1 MKSTPDFDFAN
12 LREVAQSVVAAEA
25 AAVLALRERID
36 LQFEAAV
43 RAMLDCTARIVVTG
57 IGKSGH
63 IGHKIAATL
72 ASTGT
77 PAFFVHPADA
87 AHGDLGMIT
96 PADVVLAISNSG
108 ESNELTLILPI
119 IKRHGAKL
127 ICITSRPGSTLARA
141 SNICLDLGVDREA
154 DPLGLAPTSST
165 TAALAFGDALAVAL
179 LSARGFSQEDFAR
192 SHPSGALGRR
202 LLLRCKDVMR
212 SGTATPRVGP
222 DTTVADTLLQTTRK
236 GLGLCVIV
244 DPATDHILG
253 VFTDGDLRRILETR
267 IDIHAT
273 RIAEIMTRNPHTI
286 RAESLATE
294 ALRQFEIY
302 SINSLPVVDHNGML
316 VGALNMHD
324 LLRAGVA

>member
-1 MKSTPDFDFAN
+1 MQSIPEHTPEH
-12 LREVAQSVVAAEA
+12 LLEVARGVVEAEA
-25 AAVLALRERID
+25 AAVLSLRERID
-36 LQFEAAV
+36 ERFGAAV
-43 RAMLDCTARIVVTG
+43 EAMLECTGRVVVTG

-96 PADVVLAISNSG
+96 PKDVVLALSNSG
-108 ESNELTLILPI
+108 ESDELTLILPI
-119 IKRHGAKL
+119 IKRNGAAL

-141 SNICLDLGVDREA
+141 SDICLDLGVDREA

-165 TAALAFGDALAVAL
+165 TAALALGDALAVAL
-179 LSARGFSQEDFAR
+179 LSARGFSHEDFAR

-202 LLLRCKDVMR
+202 LLLRCRDVMR
-212 SGTATPRVGP
+212 SGSATPRVGP
-222 DTTVADTLLQTTRK
+222 DATVAETLIETTRK
-236 GLGLCVIV
+236 GLGLCVIA
-244 DPATDHILG
+244 DPFTHHVLG
-253 VFTDGDLRRILETR
+253 VFTDGDLRRMFETR
-267 IDIHAT
+267 IDVHAT
-273 RIAEIMTRNPHTI
+273 RIDAIMKRSPHTI
-286 RAESLATE
+286 NAENLAVE
-294 ALRQFEIY
+294 ALRLFETY
-302 SINSLPVVDHNGML
+302 RINSLPVVDDEGVL